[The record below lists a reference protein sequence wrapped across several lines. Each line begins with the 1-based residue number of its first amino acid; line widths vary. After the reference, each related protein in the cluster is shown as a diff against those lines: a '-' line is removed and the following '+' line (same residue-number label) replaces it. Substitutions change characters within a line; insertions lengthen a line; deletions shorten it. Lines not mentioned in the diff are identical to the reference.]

1 MAKNRLFKKLFIT
14 NILIILITM
23 IILSGFFYLMFQNY
37 YFAEKEK
44 IMIEEGQQLN
54 MIISGFTV
62 GDVDVDK
69 LNQELSVVD
78 RLINAT
84 IWIVSRDGLIY
95 SQSSHLEKN
104 WVGIT
109 LSKDEIENIL
119 KGHTI
124 IKRGYFGGRFSQP
137 VLTVGLPLKISGS
150 IKGAIFMHAPILEM
164 NKTLMNI
171 FFIMIISMVIAIF
184 IGGILISFASKK
196 ISEPLKEM
204 SSAALKMAKGDFST
218 KIQVAGDDEITDL
231 AISFNKMSREL
242 EQMEDVRKEFVAN
255 VSHELRSPLTTIQG
269 YIDGII
275 DGTIPQDSLIKYLK
289 IVQEE
294 TRRMSRLI
302 SGLLDITKME
312 SGKFPLYI
320 TDFDINELIRIT
332 IIKMESRI
340 NEKRVHVKVDFDY
353 DKNIVQGDKDK
364 IEQVLT
370 NLFDNAIKFSEV
382 NGYIHVYT
390 ERKGSKLYITIH
402 NMGEIIPEEDIEHIW
417 DKLYKVDKSRSG
429 NTGAGLGLYIVKNI
443 INKHDEEIWAESK
456 ENEGTTITFTMKLKN
471 D

>member
-54 MIISGFTV
+54 MIISEFTV

-137 VLTVGLPLKISGS
+137 VLTVGLPLKISGN

-164 NKTLMNI
+164 NKTLMDI
-171 FFIMIISMVIAIF
+171 FFIMIISMVIAII
-184 IGGILISFASKK
+184 IGGVLISFASKK

-312 SGKFPLYI
+312 SGKFPLNI

-340 NEKRVHVKVDFDY
+340 NEKKIHVKVDFDY

-390 ERKGSKLYITIH
+390 ERKESKLYITIH

>member
-1 MAKNRLFKKLFIT
+1 
-14 NILIILITM
+14 M

-54 MIISGFTV
+54 MIISEFTV

-95 SQSSHLEKN
+95 SQSGHLEKN

-109 LSKDEIENIL
+109 LSKNEIENIL
-119 KGHTI
+119 EGHTI

-137 VLTVGLPLKISGS
+137 VLTVGLPLKISGN

-164 NKTLMNI
+164 NKTLMDI
-171 FFIMIISMVIAIF
+171 FFIMIISMGIAII

-231 AISFNKMSREL
+231 AVSFNKMSREL

-275 DGTIPQDSLIKYLK
+275 DGTIPQGSLIKYLK

-340 NEKRVHVKVDFDY
+340 NEKKIHVKVDFDY

-390 ERKGSKLYITIH
+390 ERKESKLYIKIH

-443 INKHDEEIWAESK
+443 INKHDEEIWAKSK

>member
-1 MAKNRLFKKLFIT
+1 
-14 NILIILITM
+14 
-23 IILSGFFYLMFQNY
+23 MFQNY

-54 MIISGFTV
+54 MIISEFTV

-95 SQSSHLEKN
+95 SQSGHLEKN

-109 LSKDEIENIL
+109 LSKNEIENIL
-119 KGHTI
+119 EGHTI

-137 VLTVGLPLKISGS
+137 VLTVGLPLKISGN

-164 NKTLMNI
+164 NKTLMDI
-171 FFIMIISMVIAIF
+171 FFIMIISMGIAII

-231 AISFNKMSREL
+231 AVSFNKMSREL

-275 DGTIPQDSLIKYLK
+275 DGTIPQGSLIKYLK

-340 NEKRVHVKVDFDY
+340 NEKKIHVKVDFDY

-390 ERKGSKLYITIH
+390 ERKESKLYIKIH

-443 INKHDEEIWAESK
+443 INKHDEEIWAKSK